1 MTGNKEQKEA
11 IISAATG
18 LFSRFG
24 LEKTTME
31 DIAKAARKGKS
42 TLYYYFKSKE
52 AVFAEVIKKEI
63 TGLKSAMLEATEREK
78 DPNKKLKVFVGT
90 RLRYLTQ
97 KEDQYISV
105 KDEYLQHYGFIR
117 NLTADYSDWE
127 IETIKRI
134 VEYGRERDLF
144 RAKDPAAV
152 ARAIFFALKGL
163 EYPWATNMTRD
174 ETRKSVDIL
183 LDILLKG
190 ITKREVSGL
199 KTN

>member
-1 MTGNKEQKEA
+1 MPGNQEQKEA
-11 IISAATG
+11 IISVATG

-52 AVFAEVIKKEI
+52 DVFAEVIKREI
-63 TGLKSAMLEATEREK
+63 SGLKGAMLEAVEREK
-78 DPNKKLKVFVGT
+78 DPGKKLKVFVDT

-105 KDEYLQHYGFIR
+105 KDEYLRHYGFIR

-127 IETIKRI
+127 IETIKGI
-134 VEYGRERDLF
+134 VEEGRDRGLF
-144 RAKDPAAV
+144 SVTAPAA
-152 ARAIFFALKGL
+152 ASRAIFFALKGL

-174 ETRKSVDIL
+174 ETRKSVNIL
-183 LDILLKG
+183 VDILLKG
-190 ITKREVSGL
+190 ISK
-199 KTN
+199 N

>member
-1 MTGNKEQKEA
+1 VECCSTPSQASDTADETGKELVTRLYDKIHEHKNVTLF
-11 IISAATG
+11 TG
-18 LFSRFG
+18 
-24 LEKTTME
+24 
-31 DIAKAARKGKS
+31 
-42 TLYYYFKSKE
+42 
-52 AVFAEVIKKEI
+52 AEVIKKEI

-78 DPNKKLKVFVGT
+78 DPNKKLRVFVGT

>member
-1 MTGNKEQKEA
+1 MPGNQEQKEA
-11 IISAATG
+11 IISVATG

-52 AVFAEVIKKEI
+52 DVFAEVIKREI
-63 TGLKSAMLEATEREK
+63 SGLKGAMLEAVEREK
-78 DPNKKLKVFVGT
+78 DPGKKLKVFVDT

-105 KDEYLQHYGFIR
+105 KDEYLRHYGFIR

-127 IETIKRI
+127 IETIKGI
-134 VEYGRERDLF
+134 VEEGRDRGLF
-144 RAKDPAAV
+144 SVTAPAAV
-152 ARAIFFALKGL
+152 ARAVFFALKGL

-174 ETRKSVDIL
+174 ETRKSVNIL
-183 LDILLKG
+183 VDILLKG
-190 ITKREVSGL
+190 ISK
-199 KTN
+199 N

>member
-1 MTGNKEQKEA
+1 MPGNQEQKEV

-31 DIAKAARKGKS
+31 DIARAARKGKS

-52 AVFAEVIKKEI
+52 DVFAEVIKREI
-63 TGLKSAMLEATEREK
+63 TGLKHAMLEAVERER
-78 DPNKKLKVFVGT
+78 DPSEKLRMFVGT

-127 IETIKRI
+127 VETIKRI
-134 VEYGRERDLF
+134 VEEGREQGLF
-144 RAKDPAAV
+144 RVTNPAA
-152 ARAIFFALKGL
+152 ASRAIFFALKGL

-174 ETRKSVDIL
+174 ETRKSVNIL
-183 LDILLKG
+183 VDILLKG
-190 ITKREVSGL
+190 ISK
-199 KTN
+199 N